1 MKKNLKRNV
10 TLPKQYWNKLESLAG
25 DIDAGVSDALFMV
38 VDLGFEAMGNEE
50 VMDLLSDEEDE
61 EEDEEEE

>member
-1 MKKNLKRNV
+1 LKRNV
-10 TLPKQYWNKLESLAG
+10 TLPKQYRNKLEKVAE

-38 VDLGFEAMGNEE
+38 VDLGFQALANEE

-61 EEDEEEE
+61 EEDEDEDED